1 MIKKSTKKYFNE
13 LKKNLDKI
21 SIDDIEM
28 AVDILHHAY
37 SDNKHIFILGNGG
50 SAATASHF
58 ACDLGKGTL
67 ASKDN
72 KKTKRFKVTSLTDN
86 VATMTAW
93 SNDINYNHIFSEQ
106 LKNLLSQGDV
116 VIGISVS
123 GNSPNILNAIKL
135 ARAHK
140 AKTISLTGFDGG
152 KLAKISDV
160 SLIARINKYDVAE
173 DIHLTLSHIITR
185 YFLET
190 LNPYQLK

>member
-58 ACDLGKGTL
+58 ACDLSKGTL
-67 ASKDN
+67 APKDN

-123 GNSPNILNAIKL
+123 GNSPNVLNAIKL
-135 ARAHK
+135 ARGHK
-140 AKTISLTGFDGG
+140 AKTIALTGFDGG